1 MASLPRIRRAGIA
14 SGVASVASGRLGS
27 ELYAIPLRAAP
38 CAMLPV
44 YGLWMDGSLIGGR
57 LGCMNSRGNARY
69 GVRAA
74 HQARWHRVG
83 GSVRSV
89 RPPG

>member
-1 MASLPRIRRAGIA
+1 MASLPRIRRGGIA
-14 SGVASVASGRLGS
+14 SGVASVASGRLSS
-27 ELYAIPLRAAP
+27 ELHAIPLRAAP

-44 YGLWMDGSLIGGR
+44 YGFWMDGSLIGGR
-57 LGCMNSRGNARY
+57 LGCMNRGNARY
-69 GVRAA
+69 GEPAA
-74 HQARWHRVG
+74 HQARWHRCG